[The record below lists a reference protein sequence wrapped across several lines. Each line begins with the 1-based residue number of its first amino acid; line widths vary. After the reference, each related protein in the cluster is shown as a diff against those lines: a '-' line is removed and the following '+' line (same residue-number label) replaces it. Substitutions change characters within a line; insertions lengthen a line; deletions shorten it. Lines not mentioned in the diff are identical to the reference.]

1 MMKSLIENECG
12 GQNPLI
18 KLTAHFTNSSEQK
31 LTQVIYNFLFVK
43 NLYLKKFNLG
53 CNQKYENK

>member
-31 LTQVIYNFLFVK
+31 LTQVIFYESFILFVK
-43 NLYLKKFNLG
+43 NLYLKNAI
-53 CNQKYENK
+53 